1 MSFQTEVGIR
11 LRNLRES
18 RNLSRQDVQIMTN
31 GQIKESILAMYEN
44 GRRRIPTPRLKELS
58 DFYSVTLSF
67 LLGENPNMF
76 NDAQPKSLEA
86 ILKSDESYSEDEKDL
101 LFHVI
106 NIINAKRKAE
116 GRE

>member
-1 MSFQTEVGIR
+1 
-11 LRNLRES
+11 
-18 RNLSRQDVQIMTN
+18 
-31 GQIKESILAMYEN
+31 
-44 GRRRIPTPRLKELS
+44 
-58 DFYSVTLSF
+58 
-67 LLGENPNMF
+67 MF